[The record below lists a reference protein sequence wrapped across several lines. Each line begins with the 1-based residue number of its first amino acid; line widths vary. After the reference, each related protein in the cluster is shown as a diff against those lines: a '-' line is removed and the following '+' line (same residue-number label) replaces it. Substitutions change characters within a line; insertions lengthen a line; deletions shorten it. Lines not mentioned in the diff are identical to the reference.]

1 FPSSPGPCHFYNP
14 AIAEC
19 SARADP
25 VPVGRSFNSLI
36 STQHPS
42 SLLRVFSPYRYQAIP
57 ARAACGVPAEV
68 ISTSASVLLHSNALN
83 PNQSSLPF
91 APHRCSIAL
100 VNERR
105 HRPPQQIVSHS
116 VQSYLR
122 RLTYIDFATLNS
134 FIQRQAPL
142 LLVAQPCLFSLRIQA
157 SGLPN

>member
-42 SLLRVFSPYRYQAIP
+42 SLQAYSGSSARIDIKRFRRERP
-57 ARAACGVPAEV
+57 AGA
-68 ISTSASVLLHSNALN
+68 LLHSNALN

-100 VNERR
+100 VNERL